1 MIHFAWP
8 WLALLLPLPWLRYV
22 LSSPAEPGGAAVFV
36 PLAATLVPSS
46 VTVPSGSRRGQLMP
60 RSGCCSWRP
69 PCVRSGS
76 ASRNPCRLRAAD

>member
-46 VTVPSGSRRGQLMP
+46 VTVPSGSRRGQLIF
-60 RSGCCSWRP
+60 
-69 PCVRSGS
+69 
-76 ASRNPCRLRAAD
+76 AALWLLLVAAAMRQP